1 MLLLPNPLKSLFF
14 GFSGKH
20 LVLNSSL
27 PSNKLTKAAK
37 KQFFSFVKKNDLLRF
52 DEQFQRGVNM
62 SNWI

>member
-37 KQFFSFVKKNDLLRF
+37 KQFFSFPEINAIFLSSTEIIVLTPPFL
-52 DEQFQRGVNM
+52 
-62 SNWI
+62 